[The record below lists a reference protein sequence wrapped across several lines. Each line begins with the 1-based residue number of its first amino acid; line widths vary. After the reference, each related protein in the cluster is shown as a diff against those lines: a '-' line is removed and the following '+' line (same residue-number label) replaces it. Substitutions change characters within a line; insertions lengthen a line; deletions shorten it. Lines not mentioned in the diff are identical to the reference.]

1 MQLITEKTKIALPIG
16 LIVTFLGGGTWM
28 TSSHL
33 SDRAVARTLGDLQS
47 KVLEIQVKQTE
58 LQDAQAGSAV
68 ENMRELKS
76 LQKQTYELV
85 LNIEKRLS
93 KLEGKLSL

>member
-1 MQLITEKTKIALPIG
+1 
-16 LIVTFLGGGTWM
+16 M